1 MSDYTTEI
9 LPEIEKCIISGD
21 SCSALKKIISVLDSK
36 SLTKQTKLSYQILKA
51 RALTQSDDY
60 FHATSVL
67 DDIED
72 GIFKI
77 GTDYQKLDFFACKIE
92 NLLIFGKTDLGM
104 KLINEAENLIE
115 KITKDV
121 TDQLIHKKI
130 DLLIL
135 KSHMISNI
143 YGYIDKLHE
152 ILELCLQF
160 CNETNYD
167 YGKAKTLER
176 MADSFAEM
184 GEKDNA
190 SKCVNEAYDIWAKL
204 ENKRGIAYTTF
215 LKGLFLSSTKPDSAL
230 DLLNK
235 ALKLSKELDSKLTI
249 SKVHNSLAILLF
261 QKDEGE
267 EALEH
272 LELSINI
279 KREIGDKHGLIL
291 LLYNIGQLYISMMEN
306 EKALTYLH
314 EGLAFTKE
322 IDYQRPY
329 YLIQFALNTLYI
341 RRGELN
347 RALRFLEEAVN
358 FYEEK
363 NMKENV
369 AWTREKLAD
378 VLILRGDLD
387 NALQNYL
394 LSQEFYE
401 KEKRIANICD
411 VQIKIAE
418 IYQLK
423 GDYTLA
429 LSYYITSEKLAISK
443 ENYFILS
450 KISYNLITYHLELDQ
465 IEEAKSYLDTL
476 MHLNKKLKSKKQGIM
491 TNLAKALVMI
501 KTQKPQEREE
511 AKGLLK
517 VVITEE
523 NIEQKFIS
531 TAILNLC
538 EILLAELR
546 ETEDL
551 ELLKELKSYVE
562 RLHKE
567 GSAELAYPL
576 LVHSIW
582 LQANVAII
590 ELDVDKARRLLKS
603 AQVMAEAKEM
613 HNLARRI
620 SNNHDTLLGQ
630 LERWDDFTMK
640 LPNIAERMELTHI
653 ESVLN
658 EMIKGKGI
666 IYPEDRQ
673 EKEEPILVSI
683 FTAAGS
689 VLYIERID
697 PDIEIEMIEEIWV
710 SLLKNIKEEEI
721 KAGVVE
727 RKKLRDYTYVVKKME
742 SLVFCYIF
750 VGHSYEAIKKM
761 EEFSQLVYGT
771 VEVWEEL
778 EEFSKVSLTDDFDV
792 KTLVSVFTEKTS
804 LEYSSNITLNQYV
817 DNIFL

>member
-1 MSDYTTEI
+1 MSDSNAEI
-9 LPEIEKCIISGD
+9 LQEIKQSLISGD
-21 SCSALKKIISVLDSK
+21 SHSALKKITPVLDSK

-77 GTDYQKLDFFACKIE
+77 GTDYQKLDFFVCKIE
-92 NLLIFGKTDLGM
+92 NLHIFGKTDLGM

-190 SKCVNEAYDIWAKL
+190 SKCANEAYDIWVSL

-235 ALKLSKELDSKLTI
+235 ALKLSKELDANLTI
-249 SKVHNSLAILLF
+249 SKIHNSLAILLF

-267 EALEH
+267 EALKH

-291 LLYNIGQLYISMMEN
+291 LLYNIGQLYISMLEN

-322 IDYQRPY
+322 IDYERPY

-378 VLILRGDLD
+378 ILVLKGDLD
-387 NALQNYL
+387 NALQNYIQ
-394 LSQEFYE
+394 SQEFYE

-450 KISYNLITYHLELDQ
+450 KISYNLITYYLELDQ
-465 IEEAKSYLDTL
+465 TEDAKSYLDTL
-476 MHLNKKLKSKKQGIM
+476 MHLNKKIKSKKQGIM

-613 HNLARRI
+613 YNLSRRI

-630 LERWDDFTMK
+630 LERWDEFTMK

-666 IYPEDRQ
+666 IYPEDKL
-673 EKEEPILVSI
+673 ENEEPILISI
-683 FTAAGS
+683 FAKTGS
-689 VLYIERID
+689 VLYIEKID
-697 PDIEIEMIEEIWV
+697 PEIDSVMIEEIWM
-710 SLLKNIKEEEI
+710 LILKNIKEEETKSGI
-721 KAGVVE
+721 IE
-727 RKKLRDYTYVVKKME
+727 RMKLSDYTCVIKRIE
-742 SLVFCYIF
+742 SLIFCYIF
-750 VGHSYEAIKKM
+750 VGHSYEAIKKI

-771 VEVWEEL
+771 IEVWEEL
-778 EEFSKVSLTDDFDV
+778 EELSKFSLTADFDI
-792 KTLVSVFTEKTS
+792 KTLVSATQEETS
-804 LEYSSNITLNQYV
+804 LEYSSNTILNQYV